1 MENKITNHNIQAL
14 RALAILLVIIQHLH
28 RLPVP
33 EWLMSTYS
41 SASYWG
47 GVDIFLAI
55 SGFLMCKSLENEIR
69 QHGRTNKAFYY
80 FFMKRVFRLI
90 PALLAWAII
99 CIFIAY
105 LISPYGNAS
114 INKSI
119 NTLIYSLFGV
129 SNIYYFNE
137 TVLGHSY
144 DPLLSV
150 TWSLSLEWQ
159 LYLVLSLLAISL
171 RKSFFCLSLV
181 MVIIFSSIFLPN
193 GANHQETIGW
203 WIRPQAFFMGSLLYL
218 FNHLIKKIKVN
229 KYFNLLLVCIAVYSL
244 VFYTSLVSPAFK
256 LVYIGI
262 LGAVIFMLVAINM
275 PPFKS
280 KYLDWIGDRS
290 YSIYLC
296 HIPVMIITRLSLDH
310 FLSGTIFAGLS
321 ILYIAVFCLITAIFS
336 NASYKYI
343 EQPFIKFYR
352 SKEAAK

>member
-55 SGFLMCKSLENEIR
+55 SGFLMCKSLDNEIR
-69 QHGRTNKAFYY
+69 KHGRTHTAFYY

-90 PALLAWAII
+90 PALLTWAII

-105 LISPYGNAS
+105 LISPYGNAG
-114 INKSI
+114 IDKSI
-119 NTLIYSLFGV
+119 NTFIYSLLGV

-137 TVLGHSY
+137 TTLGHPY

-159 LYLVLSLLAISL
+159 LYLVLSLLAIVL
-171 RKSFFCLSLV
+171 KKPFFCLSLIA
-181 MVIIFSSIFLPN
+181 VIIFSSIFLPN
-193 GANHQETIGW
+193 GVNHQETIGW
-203 WIRPQAFFMGSLLYL
+203 WIRPQAFFLGSLLYL
-218 FNHLIKKIKVN
+218 LNHLIKKIVIN
-229 KYFNLLLVCIAVYSL
+229 KFLNLLLGCTAVYSL
-244 VFYTSLVSPAFK
+244 VFYTSLVSPTYK
-256 LVYIGI
+256 LAYVGI
-262 LGAVIFMLVAINM
+262 LGAAIFMLVAINM

-280 KYLDWIGDRS
+280 RYLDWIGDRS

-310 FLSGTIFAGLS
+310 LLSGSIFAGSS

-343 EQPFIKFYR
+343 EQPFINFYR
-352 SKEAAK
+352 RKEVTK